1 MRQDHPS
8 ILRHKQAG
16 QPHRP
21 TVLSSREAREVAFA
35 FGADDA
41 GLVSLSRPELD
52 GDREHVLAAMPSAKS
67 VLCIVKKM
75 ASPPIQSPARSLA
88 NHEFHSSTDEVGE
101 VGRLIA
107 RELTARGIGALNT
120 SAGFPMEMQQF
131 PGRTWVVSHKLVA
144 EAAGLGKM
152 GIHRNIIHP
161 KFGNFI
167 LLNSILI
174 DCEVEDESQ
183 PIDYNPC
190 VECKLCVS
198 VCPVGAIG
206 SDGHFDAV
214 ACLNHNYREFMGG
227 FIDWVDTLANSR
239 SKGDYQDKVTDQE
252 TASVWQSLSTGPN
265 YKSAYCM
272 AVCPAGDDIIGRF
285 LDRKSQF
292 IEEVVKPLQ
301 KKVEPVYVVSGSD
314 AEEHAAKRFPHKE
327 LRRIG
332 SGVRPRSVRQLLDAM
347 PIAFQRGRAKGM
359 RVSYDFLFTGDE
371 KLEAHVRIAEG
382 KLEVQPQRTG
392 QADLAVEVD
401 SRSWIKFL
409 AGRVGLP
416 SLLLTRRLKFRGDLR
431 LLAQFGKCFPS

>member
-8 ILRHKQAG
+8 VLRHKQVG
-16 QPHRP
+16 PP
-21 TVLSSREAREVAFA
+21 SSPLPLTAREAREIALA
-35 FGADDA
+35 CGADDA
-41 GLVSLSRPELD
+41 GLVSLDRPELD
-52 GDREHVLAAMPSAKS
+52 LDREFILAAMPSARA

-75 ASPPIQSPARSLA
+75 AAAPVRSPARSLA

-101 VGRLIA
+101 VGRLVA
-107 RELTARGIGALNT
+107 RELESRGIGALNT

-152 GIHRNIIHP
+152 GIHRNVIHP

-167 LLNSILI
+167 LLNSIII
-174 DCEVEDESQ
+174 DCEAADESA

-198 VCPVGAIG
+198 VCPVGAIAP
-206 SDGHFDAV
+206 DGHFDAV

-227 FIDWVDTLANSR
+227 FIDWVDTLADSKN
-239 SKGDYQDKVTDQE
+239 KGDYQDKVTDQE

-265 YKSAYCM
+265 HKSAYCM

-301 KKVEPVYVVSGSD
+301 KKAEPVYVVPGSD
-314 AEEHAAKRFPHKE
+314 AEEHAAKRFPHKQ

-332 SGVRPRSVRQLLDAM
+332 SGVRPRSVQQLLGAM

-359 RVSYDFLFTGDE
+359 KVSYDFRFTGE
-371 KLEAHVRIAEG
+371 EEIEAHVRIAEG
-382 KLEVQPQRTG
+382 RLEVLPRCTG
-392 QADLAVEVD
+392 QADLSVEVD

-416 SLLLTRRLKFRGDLR
+416 ALLLTRRLKFRGDLR